1 MKTDYKT
8 VGTWEVEESE
18 FLEAAEKIKEIIAE
32 RNNRRKNRAEA
43 SEMYRE
49 MRKTFKPLGIKVWEA
64 KDAAK
69 NLGHIGGRDRRRR
82 LSGGPF

>member
-1 MKTDYKT
+1 PKAAEAFAIVEHAVKEDYIFSLGQVLPLTNFDNSESSLKTDYKT

-49 MRKTFKPLGIKVWEA
+49 
-64 KDAAK
+64 
-69 NLGHIGGRDRRRR
+69 
-82 LSGGPF
+82 